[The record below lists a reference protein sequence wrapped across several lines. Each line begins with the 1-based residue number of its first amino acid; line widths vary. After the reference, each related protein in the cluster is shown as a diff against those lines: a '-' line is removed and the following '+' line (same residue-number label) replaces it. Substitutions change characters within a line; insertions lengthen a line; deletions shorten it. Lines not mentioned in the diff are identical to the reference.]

1 MNPIQDIK
9 TPKPLTRKIL
19 SETIKAKYVS
29 MEVFDTFHDYYIKY
43 KHYVNDILSVI
54 LLIYDINSQN
64 KVNNQK
70 HKMKLLEIKL
80 ENFKNEN
87 ITLKAANCNLN
98 LLNFSQKT
106 KKKILRK
113 LKITIPNESKILK
126 KDPVFP
132 HSTPINPFTVLDRQL
147 GNCTHTHQNCTR
159 KNLMCRCCQI

>member
-19 SETIKAKYVS
+19 SETVKAKYVS
-29 MEVFDTFHDYYIKY
+29 MEVFDTFHDDYIKY

-70 HKMKLLEIKL
+70 HKMKLLEIEL

-87 ITLKAANCNLN
+87 ITLKAGSKLQ
-98 LLNFSQKT
+98 LKLIKLFSKNEEKNIKKT
-106 KKKILRK
+106 
-113 LKITIPNESKILK
+113 
-126 KDPVFP
+126 
-132 HSTPINPFTVLDRQL
+132 
-147 GNCTHTHQNCTR
+147 QNNNT
-159 KNLMCRCCQI
+159 KWKQNS

>member
-29 MEVFDTFHDYYIKY
+29 MEVFDTFHDDYIKY

-87 ITLKAANCNLN
+87 ITLKAGSKLQ
-98 LLNFSQKT
+98 LKLIKLFSKNEEKNIKKT
-106 KKKILRK
+106 
-113 LKITIPNESKILK
+113 
-126 KDPVFP
+126 
-132 HSTPINPFTVLDRQL
+132 
-147 GNCTHTHQNCTR
+147 QNNNT
-159 KNLMCRCCQI
+159 KWKQNS

>member
-29 MEVFDTFHDYYIKY
+29 MEVFDTFHDDYIKY

-70 HKMKLLEIKL
+70 HKMKLLEIEL

-87 ITLKAANCNLN
+87 ITLKAGSKLQ
-98 LLNFSQKT
+98 LKLIKLFSKNEEKNIKKT
-106 KKKILRK
+106 
-113 LKITIPNESKILK
+113 
-126 KDPVFP
+126 
-132 HSTPINPFTVLDRQL
+132 
-147 GNCTHTHQNCTR
+147 QNNNT
-159 KNLMCRCCQI
+159 KWKQNS

>member
-29 MEVFDTFHDYYIKY
+29 MEVFDTFHDDYIKY

-87 ITLKAANCNLN
+87 ITLKAGSKLQ
-98 LLNFSQKT
+98 LKLIKLFSKNEEKNIKKT
-106 KKKILRK
+106 
-113 LKITIPNESKILK
+113 
-126 KDPVFP
+126 
-132 HSTPINPFTVLDRQL
+132 
-147 GNCTHTHQNCTR
+147 QNNNT
-159 KNLMCRCCQI
+159 K